1 MFKRRDYFKED
12 RQKPWSIKDEPV
24 TCEAL
29 ADTEARTYPDMF
41 EAYKNFAHAPFQ
53 LNICSMESIHAFLPM
68 MKGQYRRASHTTG
81 AVIHRRKYVSP
92 SPGVSA

>member
-41 EAYKNFAHAPFQ
+41 EAYK
-53 LNICSMESIHAFLPM
+53 ICL
-68 MKGQYRRASHTTG
+68 Y
-81 AVIHRRKYVSP
+81 
-92 SPGVSA
+92 

>member
-29 ADTEARTYPDMF
+29 ADTEARTSPYMF
-41 EAYKNFAHAPFQ
+41 EAYKNLVQ
-53 LNICSMESIHAFLPM
+53 TE
-68 MKGQYRRASHTTG
+68 K
-81 AVIHRRKYVSP
+81 
-92 SPGVSA
+92 

>member
-41 EAYKNFAHAPFQ
+41 EAYKNFAQ
-53 LNICSMESIHAFLPM
+53 TYIYQGIVLS
-68 MKGQYRRASHTTG
+68 
-81 AVIHRRKYVSP
+81 
-92 SPGVSA
+92 

>member
-12 RQKPWSIKDEPV
+12 RQKLWSIKDEPV

-41 EAYKNFAHAPFQ
+41 EAYKNFAQTYNLSRDSFI
-53 LNICSMESIHAFLPM
+53 LTNGCEN
-68 MKGQYRRASHTTG
+68 
-81 AVIHRRKYVSP
+81 AV
-92 SPGVSA
+92 

>member
-41 EAYKNFAHAPFQ
+41 EAYKI
-53 LNICSMESIHAFLPM
+53 L
-68 MKGQYRRASHTTG
+68 
-81 AVIHRRKYVSP
+81 HRHIIYQGMVLS
-92 SPGVSA
+92 

>member
-12 RQKPWSIKDEPV
+12 RQKLWSIKDEPV

-41 EAYKNFAHAPFQ
+41 EAYKNFCTD
-53 LNICSMESIHAFLPM
+53 I
-68 MKGQYRRASHTTG
+68 
-81 AVIHRRKYVSP
+81 
-92 SPGVSA
+92 